1 MSELETTDE
10 SKLSDHFFPDAMN
23 RNSIS
28 DSIAFEALTSD
39 PVFGAMKRSS
49 VKSSRNSISES
60 MVFETLNRNSVSSTM
75 KRSSQKSSQSLR
87 RASLAS
93 LLQDCPICL
102 DPMAGTD
109 LCHVMQ
115 CERHCGFNMCKGC
128 IESFITSSKDDFQMA
143 SDGNMH
149 VKVYLHCPNCRSDL
163 SHSIRHTLL
172 LRKVGELN
180 YLKIPES
187 EWTTSQVRLKNVL
200 DKTEV
205 QKAIR
210 HARILE
216 AEYFGNDLNEEE
228 DKEEEDEEEF
238 STENYVEQWGVEVDL
253 SNGAH
258 DSFVAP
264 RPPAPLTREEAIRV
278 DPTLFAGLDEF
289 LSESEQKE
297 VTELMT
303 RGKPSLLVEAAQILY
318 NTLQELSNPSSSSA
332 TNRQTTTEKKY
343 SRKNSIARRSSVFQL
358 IAEAE
363 AAEARTGN
371 AEKKVA
377 EETQALMNPRSRVAQ
392 QRQLER
398 ELRIQANFQ
407 RRFPLPV
414 RMPKA
419 VQLDLSLPFDMEL
432 VDYTWGGTVMDAY
445 SKISIGFGNKITQR
459 RPQNANVGNIL
470 GSEPNVVKTAAVGC
484 ALQLCSCS
492 DDDYGDYRDV
502 FIAMPGTS
510 RVLISHTGH
519 IGKLGAVRGDVLTH
533 VDGEAVTGKT
543 ADEVLEILQRTG
555 SQESVML
562 TLNAELSV
570 ADALKRRALAIAEA
584 S

>member
-1 MSELETTDE
+1 
-10 SKLSDHFFPDAMN
+10 
-23 RNSIS
+23 
-28 DSIAFEALTSD
+28 
-39 PVFGAMKRSS
+39 
-49 VKSSRNSISES
+49 
-60 MVFETLNRNSVSSTM
+60 
-75 KRSSQKSSQSLR
+75 
-87 RASLAS
+87 
-93 LLQDCPICL
+93 
-102 DPMAGTD
+102 
-109 LCHVMQ
+109 
-115 CERHCGFNMCKGC
+115 MCKDC

-216 AEYFGNDLNEEE
+216 AEYYGNDFNEEE
-228 DKEEEDEEEF
+228 DKEEEEDEEL
-238 STENYVEQWGVEVDL
+238 STENCVEQWGVEVDL

-303 RGKPSLLVEAAQILY
+303 RGKPSFLVQAAQVLY
-318 NTLQELSNPSSSSA
+318 NTLQELSNPSSSAA
-332 TNRQTTTEKKY
+332 TNRQTSTEKKY
-343 SRKNSIARRSSVFQL
+343 SRKNSIARRSSVFNL

-363 AAEARTGN
+363 AAEARQGN

-432 VDYTWGGTVMDAY
+432 VDYTWGG
-445 SKISIGFGNKITQR
+445 K
-459 RPQNANVGNIL
+459 
-470 GSEPNVVKTAAVGC
+470 
-484 ALQLCSCS
+484 LQS
-492 DDDYGDYRDV
+492 
-502 FIAMPGTS
+502 
-510 RVLISHTGH
+510 
-519 IGKLGAVRGDVLTH
+519 
-533 VDGEAVTGKT
+533 
-543 ADEVLEILQRTG
+543 
-555 SQESVML
+555 
-562 TLNAELSV
+562 
-570 ADALKRRALAIAEA
+570 
-584 S
+584 